1 MRLYHGGMLI
11 VEQPHIIKRPHS
23 HTSDFGPGFYT
34 TTDYEQ
40 AKKWVEI
47 RRARGQTEGGGVSAF
62 EAPDNLL
69 QNPQLKRLIFNAA
82 DRDWLD
88 FVMKNRNHPD
98 FTHDNDIVAGPVA
111 NDRVYAALSLYEDT
125 FLDIDET
132 IRRLKTYKLVNQIL
146 FSTEKS
152 IQELLFIEGKH
163 V

>member
-1 MRLYHGGMLI
+1 MKLYHGGSI
-11 VEQPHIIKRPHS
+11 VVEQPHIIQRTHS
-23 HTSDFGPGFYT
+23 HTTDFGPGFYT

-47 RRARGQTEGGGVSAF
+47 RRERGQTEGGFVSVF
-62 EAPDNLL
+62 EAPEALL
-69 QNPQLKRLIFNAA
+69 QNSQLKRLIFNTAE
-82 DRDWLD
+82 REWLN

-111 NDRVYAALSLYEDT
+111 NDRVYAALSLYEEA

-146 FSTEKS
+146 FATEKS
-152 IQELLFIEGKH
+152 VQELTFIEGKN